1 MSLTNNYNISYPLA
15 VWLASSDYDLEEQ
28 TEKTISAT
36 TLLKSTR
43 QIILSSRASKEALLL
58 GDISSLVQTSIGS
71 AIHSAIEKALKEP
84 DRACEALGIK
94 VPKVSIHQEQRVN
107 RELLGWTVTGKYDL
121 VINGQVQDFK
131 TTSVWTYL
139 KQNMADKYIMQGS
152 IYRWLNPDLI
162 TDDMLV
168 IHYIFTDWS
177 SAREEKPPTRV
188 VSQEYALKPINET
201 ENYLKRKLSEL
212 NKYWDEE
219 EVKLPF
225 CNDEEL
231 WRESPKFKVYANE
244 SSIRASRVF
253 DTLAEASSYV
263 SDKGKGIIKEVKGQV
278 KACNFCPAFML
289 CSQKD
294 LYIET
299 GELTI

>member
-84 DRACEALGIK
+84 EKACEALGIK

-121 VINGQVQDFK
+121 ESDDKEDTNFLYSAVAEFDIAGFVLPVVGVLFK
-131 TTSVWTYL
+131 IL
-139 KQNMADKYIMQGS
+139 
-152 IYRWLNPDLI
+152 
-162 TDDMLV
+162 LV
-168 IHYIFTDWS
+168 AKLLH
-177 SAREEKPPTRV
+177 KGCTRV
-188 VSQEYALKPINET
+188 SAEFSAKAILLVVGAYGYTERYRLLALIEFSHFSEYIL
-201 ENYLKRKLSEL
+201 
-212 NKYWDEE
+212 
-219 EVKLPF
+219 
-225 CNDEEL
+225 
-231 WRESPKFKVYANE
+231 
-244 SSIRASRVF
+244 
-253 DTLAEASSYV
+253 
-263 SDKGKGIIKEVKGQV
+263 
-278 KACNFCPAFML
+278 
-289 CSQKD
+289 
-294 LYIET
+294 
-299 GELTI
+299 